1 MAMEYK
7 TSHRAYAAWNYRQEI
22 EDLNRASEQGWQL
35 VRGGCFFSRFV
46 KNPDVRYRYQMD
58 WRKVEDMGRYIE
70 TFREQ
75 GWEYVSS
82 TFNGWHFF
90 RKFYDPALK
99 EEDYEIFTDRESL
112 QAMTR
117 RWSRVVMAISAAL
130 LAVAL
135 IIFIQEIRTPN
146 IPRLFETLI
155 LLTACAFLMRG
166 GFLMRSPD
174 TIRRGDNTLLHA
186 FLLFLVVGWTGTMA
200 LLILRPDFSIHQYT
214 AELSEPYEDNRFAE
228 FEVYYPDSYYLD
240 LKIDADAPFA
250 FSIVNEAGEAVY
262 SVTGT
267 DIDEENV
274 RIRLKRGKY
283 WFSSSCGAG
292 FELEAYLN

>member
-35 VRGGCFFSRFV
+35 VRGGCFYSRFV

-82 TFNGWHFF
+82 SFNGWHFF

-117 RWSRVVMAISAAL
+117 RWSRVVMAISAVL
-130 LAVAL
+130 LVVAL
-135 IIFIQEIRTPN
+135 IILIQEIRTPN
-146 IPRLFETLI
+146 IPRLLQTLI
-155 LLTACAFLMRG
+155 LLAACAFLMRG
-166 GFLMRSPD
+166 GLLMRSLG
-174 TIRRGDNTLLHA
+174 TIRPGDNTLLHA
-186 FLLFLVVGWTGTMA
+186 FLLFLVVGWAGVMA
-200 LLILRPDFSIHQYT
+200 LLILRPDFSIRQYT

-228 FEVYYPDSYYLD
+228 FEVHYPDSYYLD
-240 LKIDADAPFA
+240 LKIDADAPFV
-250 FSIVNEAGEAVY
+250 FSVVNEAGEAMY

-267 DIDEENV
+267 DIDEENI
-274 RIRLKRGKY
+274 RLRLKRGKY

-292 FELEAYLN
+292 FELESYLN

>member
-7 TSHRAYAAWNYRQEI
+7 TSHKAYAAWNYRQEI

-99 EEDYEIFTDRESL
+99 EEDHEIFTDRESL

-117 RWSRVVMAISAAL
+117 RWSRVVMAISAVL

-166 GFLMRSPD
+166 GLLMRSPD

-267 DIDEENV
+267 DIDEENI

>member
-1 MAMEYK
+1 MGMKYK
-7 TSHRAYAAWNYRQEI
+7 TTHKAYAAWNYRQEI

-35 VRGGCFFSRFV
+35 VRGGCFYSRFV

-58 WRKVEDMGRYIE
+58 WGKVEDMGRYIE

-112 QAMTR
+112 QTMTR
-117 RWSRVVMAISAAL
+117 RWSRVVMVLSAVL
-130 LAVAL
+130 LAAAV
-135 IIFIQEIRTPN
+135 ITGIQEFRAPN
-146 IPRLFETLI
+146 IPRLLQTLI
-155 LLTACAFLMRG
+155 LLAACVFLLRG
-166 GFLMRSPD
+166 GLLMRSSD
-174 TIRRGDNTLLHA
+174 TVRRGDNRLLHV
-186 FLLFLVVGWTGTMA
+186 FLLFLIVGWTGVMA
-200 LLILRPDFSIHQYT
+200 LLILRPDLAVNSR
-214 AELSEPYEDNRFAE
+214 ADELTEPYVENRMMDFR
-228 FEVYYPDSYYLD
+228 VYYPDRYYLD
-240 LKIDADAPFA
+240 LEIKADAPMV

-267 DIDEENV
+267 DVEEED
-274 RIRLKRGKY
+274 IRVKLKRGRY
-283 WFSSSCGAG
+283 WIAISCEEGYE
-292 FELEAYLN
+292 FRCWLN

>member
-7 TSHRAYAAWNYRQEI
+7 TSHKAYAAWNYRQEI

-35 VRGGCFFSRFV
+35 VRGGCFYSRFV

-117 RWSRVVMAISAAL
+117 RWSRVVMAISAVL

-166 GFLMRSPD
+166 GFLMRRPD

-267 DIDEENV
+267 DIDEENI

-292 FELEAYLN
+292 FGLEAYLN